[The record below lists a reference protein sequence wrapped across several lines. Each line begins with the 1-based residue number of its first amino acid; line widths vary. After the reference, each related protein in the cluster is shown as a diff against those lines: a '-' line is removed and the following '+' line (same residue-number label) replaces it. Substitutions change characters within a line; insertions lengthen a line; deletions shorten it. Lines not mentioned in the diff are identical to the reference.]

1 MTNPTINP
9 TPAVTRLLEILL
21 RIFIRTQ
28 GQ

>member
-9 TPAVTRLLEILL
+9 TPAVMRLLEILL
-21 RIFIRTQ
+21 HIFIRTQ

>member
-21 RIFIRTQ
+21 RIFIRKQ